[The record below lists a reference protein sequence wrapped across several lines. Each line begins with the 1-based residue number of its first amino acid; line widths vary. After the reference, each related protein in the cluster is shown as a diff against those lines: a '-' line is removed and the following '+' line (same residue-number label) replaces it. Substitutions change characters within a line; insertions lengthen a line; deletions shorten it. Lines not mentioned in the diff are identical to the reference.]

1 MVPNFERQ
9 RNLWSTCS
17 WQIRHSFWGLHYERC
32 RCTLLI
38 RPWNVFE
45 KLKGEK
51 LPGTKQNNQLPR
63 AMFVTFQNHQV
74 LRLFQGVYYF
84 LLYRD
89 NYIKKRT
96 PLMGVTCF
104 HSRPSEREWTKTS
117 ALFAGADLV
126 PGCFQNHTLY
136 GWIIFWIHHIICVS
150 YLKGQK
156 WPGSFWRNLPF
167 LNRSFL
173 SWGHS
178 SSVSFNCSNNILYIS
193 LNVHWWVKTAKEM
206 RRNHHSSPSVWK
218 ESEQA
223 R

>member
-1 MVPNFERQ
+1 MFAIPAKIDHFISMD
-9 RNLWSTCS
+9 LGWSRIFRDNGTFGTPVAEK
-17 WQIRHSFWGLHYERC
+17 IRHSFWGLHYERC

-51 LPGTKQNNQLPR
+51 LPGTKHNNQRPR

-96 PLMGVTCF
+96 PWMDVTCF
-104 HSRPSEREWTKTS
+104 HSRASEREWTNNY

-126 PGCFQNHTLY
+126 PGCFLKSHY
-136 GWIIFWIHHIICVS
+136 GWIIFWIHHICAS
-150 YLKGQK
+150 FFFHGQK

-167 LNRSFL
+167 LNRSFYL
-173 SWGHS
+173 LR
-178 SSVSFNCSNNILYIS
+178 SF
-193 LNVHWWVKTAKEM
+193 
-206 RRNHHSSPSVWK
+206 
-218 ESEQA
+218 
-223 R
+223 